1 MNIMLDRF
9 TRYGAIDVL
18 TFIGQWPDRQALR
31 AEAGDLTDM
40 ADRLGLRAMCVSHLS
55 SVLGH
60 DTRTG
65 NEELFAAAAQDVR
78 LWPFPIVNPLEAGWK
93 EELDWAVSR
102 GARGIRLVPGY
113 HGYGLNENGLQELL
127 NEVRKHGLPLQVCAR
142 LQDERLQHRLLL
154 VDVVDLHELAELI
167 MTADGHPLL
176 ISGLRDHERDLVMRN
191 VTSDSKIRQ
200 VLFDLWFCNGPLAV
214 IASICRAGLAQSY
227 AYSSCTPLQ
236 TAEATA
242 LQLSS
247 SDIGEEE
254 RIDLIYGNAM
264 RLFK

>member
-1 MNIMLDRF
+1 MNVMLDRF

-18 TFIGQWPDRQALR
+18 AFVGQWPDRQTLC
-31 AEAGDLTDM
+31 AEAIELIDM

-65 NEELFAAAAQDVR
+65 NEELFAATSQDVR

-93 EELDWAVSR
+93 EELDWTVSM

-113 HGYGLNENGLQELL
+113 HGYGLRDEGIHELL
-127 NEVRKHGLPLQVCAR
+127 DEVRKHHLPLQICSR

-154 VDVVDLHELAELI
+154 IDVVDLHELAEQI
-167 MTADGHPLL
+167 MAADGHPLL
-176 ISGLRDHERDLVMRN
+176 ISGLRDHERDLVMRH
-191 VTSDSKIRQ
+191 VAAGSKIDHL
-200 VLFDLWFCNGPLAV
+200 LFDLWFCNGPLAV
-214 IASICRAGLAQSY
+214 ISSICRAGLAHSY

-242 LQLSS
+242 LQLAS

-254 RIDLIYGNAM
+254 RIDLIYGNAL

>member
-9 TRYGAIDVL
+9 TRYGAIDLLAFV
-18 TFIGQWPDRQALR
+18 GQWPDRQALR
-31 AEAGDLTDM
+31 ADAGELTDM
-40 ADRLGLRAMCVSHLS
+40 ADRLGLRAICVSHLS

-65 NEELFAAAAQDVR
+65 NEELFAAVSKDVR

-93 EELDWAVSR
+93 EELDWAVSM

-113 HGYGLNENGLQELL
+113 HGYGLREDGVQELL
-127 NEVRKHGLPLQVCAR
+127 DEVGKHQLPLQICTR

-154 VDVVDLHELAELI
+154 VDAVNLHELAELI
-167 MTADGHPLL
+167 MAANGHPLL
-176 ISGLRDHERDLVMRN
+176 ISGLRDQERDLVMRN
-191 VTSDSKIRQ
+191 VASDSKIHQ

-242 LQLSS
+242 LQLASG
-247 SDIGEEE
+247 DIEEEE

-264 RLFK
+264 RLFE